1 MEEVMSKQ
9 AMINALAQGIKG
21 ELDGITVYENAAEKS
36 TGEVRTFFL
45 DRAGEEKQHY
55 NWLVDYYQ
63 RLVNED
69 GVLEPG
75 ADRGRLPDEASP
87 IISESFLERIG
98 KDQYLST
105 AVSTSV
111 LLEMNAIEHYR
122 KSAEDADDKA
132 VKQLFN
138 ELVEWEKG
146 HYDMLLK
153 IQEESRKVWF
163 ETQGFEPY

>member
-1 MEEVMSKQ
+1 
-9 AMINALAQGIKG
+9 
-21 ELDGITVYENAAEKS
+21 
-36 TGEVRTFFL
+36 
-45 DRAGEEKQHY
+45 
-55 NWLVDYYQ
+55 
-63 RLVNED
+63 
-69 GVLEPG
+69 
-75 ADRGRLPDEASP
+75 
-87 IISESFLERIG
+87 
-98 KDQYLST
+98 
-105 AVSTSV
+105 
-111 LLEMNAIEHYR
+111 MNAIEHYR